1 LGTETDSVE
10 NGGDSL
16 IESYGFGRMRIDG
29 VTYTSDLIIFP
40 DRVKSDWWRI
50 EGHRLHIEDLAEVL
64 RAKPETLVVGTGYYG
79 LMKVLPETESHLRA
93 EGIRLITEKTGKAYR
108 IYNDLSRS
116 GRVAGAFHLT
126 C

>member
-1 LGTETDSVE
+1 M
-10 NGGDSL
+10 

-29 VTYTSDLIIFP
+29 VTYTSDLTIFS

-50 EGHRLHIEDLAEVL
+50 EGHRLHVEDLAEVL
-64 RAKPETLVVGTGYYG
+64 RAKPETLVVGTGYFG

-93 EGIRLITEKTGKAYR
+93 EGMRLIAEKTGKAYR